1 MKKQEKTMNPFKTE
15 TIVYL
20 VLFITS
26 LLLYLI
32 NETESLAFIES
43 SGIFVLFFLRMVL
56 ERLNL

>member
-1 MKKQEKTMNPFKTE
+1 MNPFKTE

-20 VLFITS
+20 VLFITA